1 MMNRPQVPEIS
12 ATEVAARLASDAV
25 ERPVV
30 IDVREAEEWA
40 GGHIAEAQHIPLGQ
54 LAAHVGEIPRDRDV
68 VLVCHMGSRSAM
80 ATAMLRRAGFARAI
94 NMTGG
99 MDAWEG
105 HHLPIEH

>member
-12 ATEVAARLASDAV
+12 ATEVAERLAGDAA

-40 GGHIAEAQHIPLGQ
+40 GGHIAAAQHIPLGQ
-54 LAAHVGEIPRDRDV
+54 LATHVGEIPRDRDV

-80 ATAMLRRAGFARAI
+80 ATSMLRRAGFTRAI

-105 HHLPIEH
+105 HHLPIER